1 MPRKTADREIAAQAA
16 PKRRRVAGEENPRS
30 GLRQGHPQPD
40 HSWHP
45 FQFYREAEAF
55 IRLEAQRPED
65 YRPGA
70 IIRHRKAKERFEK
83 REREA
88 KERAAAEKKK
98 AKAAEVAARETVDAD
113 ELRRLEMEQREAK
126 KRAAAEKKKAAKLAY
141 KAAEQASWMT
151 QIEIDLARSND
162 PASLKASGGRGRAVN
177 RYEP

>member
-16 PKRRRVAGEENPRS
+16 PKRRRVAGEEKKA
-30 GLRQGHPQPD
+30 

-45 FQFYREAEAF
+45 FQFYREAE
-55 IRLEAQRPED
+55 EAKEPESD
-65 YRPGA
+65 YRPDA

-98 AKAAEVAARETVDAD
+98 AKAAEAAARETVDAD

-126 KRAAAEKKKAAKLAY
+126 QVIVDQRGFAHLIRDYSIVTHARA
-141 KAAEQASWMT
+141 S
-151 QIEIDLARSND
+151 RGS
-162 PASLKASGGRGRAVN
+162 SGVS
-177 RYEP
+177 YLFDSS

>member
-1 MPRKTADREIAAQAA
+1 MERARRKTAPSIPQHEA
-16 PKRRRVAGEENPRS
+16 KRRRVAGEEKKA
-30 GLRQGHPQPD
+30 

-45 FQFYREAEAF
+45 FQFYREAE
-55 IRLEAQRPED
+55 EAKEPED
-65 YRPGA
+65 YRPDA

-98 AKAAEVAARETVDAD
+98 AKAAEAAARETVDAD

-126 KRAAAEKKKAAKLAY
+126 ERAAAEKKKAALAAY
-141 KAAEQASWMT
+141 EAAKEAAWMT

-162 PASLKASGGRGRAVN
+162 PASHKASGRGRAIN

>member
-16 PKRRRVAGEENPRS
+16 PKRRRVAGEEKKAPWNPN
-30 GLRQGHPQPD
+30 
-40 HSWHP
+40 
-45 FQFYREAEAF
+45 QFYREAE
-55 IRLEAQRPED
+55 EAKEPED
-65 YRPGA
+65 DA

-98 AKAAEVAARETVDAD
+98 AKAAEAAARETVDAD

-126 KRAAAEKKKAAKLAY
+126 ERAAAEKKKAAKLAY

-151 QIEIDLARSND
+151 QIEIDLAR
-162 PASLKASGGRGRAVN
+162 
-177 RYEP
+177 

>member
-16 PKRRRVAGEENPRS
+16 PKRRRVAGEEKKAPF
-30 GLRQGHPQPD
+30 
-40 HSWHP
+40 HP
-45 FQFYREAEAF
+45 FQFYREAEEAKE
-55 IRLEAQRPED
+55 LEKNPL
-65 YRPGA
+65 

-98 AKAAEVAARETVDAD
+98 AKAAEAAARETVDAD

-126 KRAAAEKKKAAKLAY
+126 ERAAAEKKKAAKLAY

-151 QIEIDLARSND
+151 QIEIDLAR
-162 PASLKASGGRGRAVN
+162 
-177 RYEP
+177 

>member
-16 PKRRRVAGEENPRS
+16 PKRRRVAGEEKKAP
-30 GLRQGHPQPD
+30 
-40 HSWHP
+40 WHP
-45 FQFYREAEAF
+45 FQFYREAE
-55 IRLEAQRPED
+55 EAKEPR
-65 YRPGA
+65 A
-70 IIRHRKAKERFEK
+70 IIRHRKAKERFK
-83 REREA
+83 MREREA

-98 AKAAEVAARETVDAD
+98 AKAAEAAARETVDAD

-126 KRAAAEKKKAAKLAY
+126 ERAAAEKKKAALAAY

-162 PASLKASGGRGRAVN
+162 PASHKASGHRGRAIN

>member
-16 PKRRRVAGEENPRS
+16 PKRRRVAGEEKKA
-30 GLRQGHPQPD
+30 

-45 FQFYREAEAF
+45 FQFYREAE
-55 IRLEAQRPED
+55 EAKSFASSNPTGAAR
-65 YRPGA
+65 A

-98 AKAAEVAARETVDAD
+98 AKAAEAAARETVDAD

-126 KRAAAEKKKAAKLAY
+126 ERAAAEKKKAAKLAY

-151 QIEIDLARSND
+151 QIEIDLAR
-162 PASLKASGGRGRAVN
+162 
-177 RYEP
+177 